1 MPPATPGQHCRYAIT
16 LTPTWFCDALEMAP
30 SSDYCLRLARGPL
43 VFGIV
48 IASVFPATWLLE
60 RFGLL
65 DVSGIAWNRLWT
77 VFVFGFVSP
86 VCLLLLYLLWSR
98 PPIIRLADN
107 KLFLRHVTIPW
118 HNTELP
124 IADVNW
130 VVADWEPE
138 TSYCFLKIKVTPSC
152 FHRECHRS
160 RWLHGRDGF
169 LKMPLNNAEE
179 TPDQVAM
186 TLNFLLSH
194 AEKPKP

>member
-1 MPPATPGQHCRYAIT
+1 MSH
-16 LTPTWFCDALEMAP
+16 
-30 SSDYCLRLARGPL
+30 SSAYCLRLAREPL

-48 IASVFPATWLLE
+48 IALVFPTTWLLE

-86 VCLLLLYLLWSR
+86 FCVLLLYLFWSH
-98 PPIIRLADN
+98 PPILRLCDN

-124 IADVNW
+124 LADVKW
-130 VVADWEPE
+130 VVVDWEPN

-152 FHRECHRS
+152 FHRECLRN
-160 RWLHGRDGF
+160 RWLHGKDGF
-169 LKMPLNNAEE
+169 LKTPLNNAEE

-186 TLNFLLSH
+186 RLNVLLSH
-194 AEKPKP
+194 SEKSRS